1 MGVTVVVCAAFGL
14 SPYRRPR
21 LRSRIY
27 VRRGCRSPSQIFS
40 LEAAGQVYNQTNEFV
55 YLWRNVNH
63 NADLVQRNQS
73 AQTQRMVQ
81 LSEVHPRTV
90 RPTGRSPRAQ
100 NPDAKSRGTQ
110 DNAYGCVTWGPP
122 RVPPPH
128 AAPSPPQLPDSMHRL
143 AKAQSRWPPDSYLDT
158 LIKTGSESTE
168 ATLRK
173 RRILCAGFVARVE
186 DMRLPKSV
194 MFGEMVRGAGCVGGQ
209 EKEWMGCFLDDL
221 RDFGINADQ

>member
-40 LEAAGQVYNQTNEFV
+40 LEAAGQVYNQTNEFI
-55 YLWRNVNH
+55 YLWGNVNH
-63 NADLVQRNQS
+63 NADLVQRSQS
-73 AQTQRMVQ
+73 AQTQRMAQ

-110 DNAYGCVTWGPP
+110 DNAYGCVTWGP
-122 RVPPPH
+122 RACH
-128 AAPSPPQLPDSMHRL
+128 HH
-143 AKAQSRWPPDSYLDT
+143 
-158 LIKTGSESTE
+158 
-168 ATLRK
+168 TLRRAHHSFLTQCIGWRKHNRAGHPIPIWTRLSK
-173 RRILCAGFVARVE
+173 REVRAPRRLYARGGSCARDLWRAWRI
-186 DMRLPKSV
+186 
-194 MFGEMVRGAGCVGGQ
+194 
-209 EKEWMGCFLDDL
+209 
-221 RDFGINADQ
+221 